1 MMMNSSMLY
10 PACLTL
16 LLALLT
22 ISLVKLL
29 LFPKNKNPKL
39 PPSPAR
45 SLPILGHLHLL
56 KAPIHRTHQKLA
68 EKVGPI
74 FSLRLGHCRLM
85 VVVSSPE
92 LVEECFVRN
101 DVVLANRP
109 HLVFSKYMG
118 YNHTTLVDSSYGHHW
133 RNLRRL
139 TTVEI
144 LSGTRLNSFYSIR
157 HDEIRLLL
165 QKLYGTSASG
175 FARVGLRSCLSEL
188 TFNNIMRMVAGK
200 RYFGEGDDE
209 EAAEFREMIE
219 EVFSYGEV
227 SNPAD
232 FIPLLRWIDYKGFE
246 KKLGKVS
253 RKMDTILQR
262 LIDEQRQRSK
272 VNGGGNT
279 MIDHML
285 SLQEKEPKYYNDTII
300 KGIISDMLLAGT
312 DTSAVTVEWAMS
324 ALLNNPEKLQ
334 KARIEIDNLVGKD
347 RLINESDVPKL
358 HYLQHIISE
367 TFRLFPAA
375 PLLVPHEAST
385 DCTIG
390 GYHIPRGTILMA
402 NAWAIHRDPKI
413 WDDPTSFIP
422 ERFEAAEIGPTKL
435 MPFGLGRRSCPGM
448 GLAQRVVGLT
458 LASLI
463 QGFDWERVD
472 EALVD
477 LTEGTGLS
485 MPKLQPLEAMCR
497 ARDVLHNVFG
507 GVGVSSNI

>member
-1 MMMNSSMLY
+1 MLY
-10 PACLTL
+10 PAA

-29 LFPKNKNPKL
+29 LFHKNKHGKL

-56 KAPIHRTHQKLA
+56 KTPIHRTHQKLA

-74 FSLRLGHCRLM
+74 FSLHLGHSRLM

-109 HLVFSKYMG
+109 HLVFSKYIG
-118 YNHTTLVDSSYGHHW
+118 YNHTTLAVSSYGDHW

-139 TTVEI
+139 TAVEVF
-144 LSGTRLNSFYSIR
+144 SGTRLNAFHSIR

-175 FARVGLRSCLSEL
+175 FARVGLRPCLSEL

-200 RYFGEGDDE
+200 RYFGEGDE

-219 EVFSYGEV
+219 EVFSYGSV

-232 FIPLLRWIDYKGFE
+232 FIPVLKWIDYKGFE
-246 KKLGKVS
+246 KKLAKVS
-253 RKMDTILQR
+253 RKMDTILQH

-272 VNGGGNT
+272 VNGGNT

-285 SLQEKEPKYYNDTII
+285 SLQGKEPQYYNDTII

-347 RLINESDVPKL
+347 RLINESDVPNL

-367 TFRLFPAA
+367 TFRLFPTA
-375 PLLVPHEAST
+375 PLLVPHEASA

-422 ERFEAAEIGPTKL
+422 ERFEAAEVGPTKL

-463 QGFDWERVD
+463 QGFDWQRVD

-497 ARDVLHNVFG
+497 ARDVLHNVLG